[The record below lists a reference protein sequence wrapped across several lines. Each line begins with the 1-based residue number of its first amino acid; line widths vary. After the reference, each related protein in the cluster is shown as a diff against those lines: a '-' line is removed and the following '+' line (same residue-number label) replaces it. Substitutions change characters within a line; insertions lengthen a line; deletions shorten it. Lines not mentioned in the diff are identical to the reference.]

1 MVGSMRFA
9 IFAKTIIDMFAQ
21 LIEKL
26 RRAIKT
32 RRCKRFFALSKN
44 YDIREVIRV
53 EDSEYGGIGHYN
65 FTCSDSVNK
74 DNKSSLIITFTDKE
88 ADIRLYEVV
97 LYSMG
102 LGFKIK

>member
-1 MVGSMRFA
+1 
-9 IFAKTIIDMFAQ
+9 MFAQ

-26 RRAIKT
+26 RIAIKT
-32 RRCKRFFALSKN
+32 RRCKRFFVLSKN

-53 EDSEYGGIGHYN
+53 EDSEYGGIGYYN

-88 ADIRLYEVV
+88 ADIRVYEIV